1 MVDFVNQLGVCVSE
15 LNPVEMIFKLVMA
28 LKKSAKH
35 KVENTNKIECP
46 SPMHVQ
52 VLKLIGANKEITA
65 NQISIDL
72 MRDKAQVTRLLNT
85 LTEEGLINKKANP
98 NDKRS
103 QLIICTDT
111 GWTLYQRFT
120 EIDRYILEQLSEGLT
135 QEELWEFQ
143 RLAEKMLVN
152 LEALSEKAARNA
164 SITVDKKTT
173 DVGLLNAGT
182 RDRA

>member
-1 MVDFVNQLGVCVSE
+1 MSE

-28 LKKSAKH
+28 LKKSAKP
-35 KVENTNKIECP
+35 KVEDTKKVECL

-52 VLKLIGANKEITA
+52 VLKLIGAKNEITA
-65 NQISIDL
+65 NQISVDL

-85 LTEEGLINKKANP
+85 LADEGLVTKKPNP

-111 GWTLYQRFT
+111 GWALYQRVT

-152 LEALSEKAARNA
+152 LEFLSEK
-164 SITVDKKTT
+164 S
-173 DVGLLNAGT
+173 G
-182 RDRA
+182 